1 MKKIETTSTDARKT
15 AWPHAAPGLS
25 ELAHHAMARL
35 CAEQAAGRV
44 SRATIKAMG
53 DPLPTALAYA
63 LCDDEDTAANALV
76 DDLLKAGLSVEDVC
90 LEHLAPA
97 ARRLGEWWETDRVPF
112 TDVTLATARMQSM
125 LRRMPASRVSVR
137 CANGRGAMF
146 AAVPG
151 EEHTFGI
158 MMAADLFRRHGW
170 DVGLMVGCTHDEL
183 IARLARDDRPVIGL
197 SCSGDHSFPALKRLM
212 HGLRKNR
219 PNAQVLLSGQI
230 VQNAARIDDLPQPF
244 TVVRDVT
251 EAETVMTDLEKNLSD
266 AMVSATT
273 IKAALS

>member
-1 MKKIETTSTDARKT
+1 MKDLETTPPDIRKA
-15 AWPHAAPGLS
+15 AWSKAAPGLS
-25 ELAHHAMARL
+25 DLAHHAMARL

-44 SRATIKAMG
+44 SRATIKAIG

-63 LCDDEDTAANALV
+63 LCDDDATAANTLV
-76 DDLLKAGLSVEDVC
+76 EDLLKAGLSVEDVC
-90 LEHLAPA
+90 LDHLAPA

-125 LRRMPASRVSVR
+125 LRRMPASRVPVR
-137 CANGRGAMF
+137 CANGKGAIF
-146 AAVPG
+146 ASVPG

-183 IARLARDDRPVIGL
+183 IARFARDDRPVIGL
-197 SCSGDHSFPALKRLM
+197 SCGGDHSFAALKRLM

-219 PNAQVLLSGQI
+219 PNAQILLSGQI
-230 VQNAARIDDLPQPF
+230 VAHPGRLDDLPQPF
-244 TVVRDVT
+244 TVVRDVA
-251 EAETVMTDLEKNLSD
+251 EAEAAMTELDRGLS
-266 AMVSATT
+266 AATASATA
-273 IKAALS
+273 IRAALS